1 MRRKAKVLFGVAF
14 VTGACAALAPAAGWA
29 AAGAKASAMEPA
41 PLETERSAAASPWKR
56 YGNWPSTDWN
66 AFNTL
71 RETKTPPASAKPQVV
86 YGPIEDGD
94 AENGKKLAADRSRGG
109 GCLACHIL
117 PGGALP
123 GNVGPDL
130 SVIGAAGRTDW
141 YLYNHIYDPRVF
153 HANSMMP
160 PWGAHGVYSP
170 SEIRDL
176 VVYLK
181 TLKTPTTFKAA
192 NEDPAQRPLSKPTAD
207 YFDPTENPAMFELD
221 KGKALYGKAGPSG
234 KSCASCHAKP
244 EKEFKNWA
252 ATMPRYEPR
261 MKKVLNT
268 EEFLTRHARATT
280 GDDFL
285 MQSDENSAL
294 SIFVRHFSHGQ
305 PINIRFRTV
314 EEKLAAK
321 RGQELMKRKI
331 GQLNFACTDCHE
343 LGANKWIRGQYL
355 GPSKD
360 QVGRHPYW
368 RTSQGEIW
376 TLRKRFQWC
385 GVAIRANELPPDA
398 PEYGDLELYLTSL
411 SNGKKIDG
419 PGIGH

>member
-1 MRRKAKVLFGVAF
+1 MTQNTNSFLSSAVLAGICAMLIPVAGMSAGTAATAK
-14 VTGACAALAPAAGWA
+14 
-29 AAGAKASAMEPA
+29 KA
-41 PLETERSAAASPWKR
+41 PLEMEKPAAPAPWKR
-56 YGNWPSTDWN
+56 YGNWPKTDWS

-71 RETKTPPASAKPQVV
+71 RETRSPPATVKPQIV

-130 SVIGAAGRTDW
+130 SAIGAAGRTDW
-141 YLYNHIYDPRVF
+141 YLYNHIYDARVF

-176 VVYLK
+176 VAYLK
-181 TLKTPTTFKAA
+181 TLKTPAAFKTA
-192 NEDPAQRPLSKPTAD
+192 NEDPAQRPLAKPTAD
-207 YFDPTENPAMFELD
+207 YFDPTENPAMFDLD
-221 KGKALYGKAGPSG
+221 KGNALYGKAGPSG

-244 EKEFKNWA
+244 EKEFEKWA

-280 GDDFL
+280 GDDFP

-294 SIFVRHFSHGQ
+294 SIFVRHFAHGQ
-305 PINIRFRTV
+305 PIKVRFRTA
-314 EEKLAAK
+314 EEKAAAK

-331 GQLNFACTDCHE
+331 GQLNFACTDCHG
-343 LGANKWIRGQYL
+343 LGAEKWIRGQYL